1 MIWTVRRQWPTITG
15 ARCSWLSRP
24 SVWYRIRFVVVG
36 DRKAAV
42 AVTGDGDRPSF
53 RRGLQL
59 ATRSAVAATLAFS
72 IAQALKLDYPIFAL
86 AAAVI
91 ATDLTPA
98 RSRELGFR
106 RLVATAIGG
115 LFGALAASFSFVGM
129 VAVRPSIII
138 AMLLCQGA
146 GAFAGARNAGYICA
160 IIVLLDTGTSPW
172 H

>member
-1 MIWTVRRQWPTITG
+1 M
-15 ARCSWLSRP
+15 
-24 SVWYRIRFVVVG
+24 
-36 DRKAAV
+36 

-115 LFGALAASFSFVGM
+115 LSGALAASMHLVGIWA
-129 VAVRPSIII
+129 VAPSILI
-138 AMLLCQGA
+138 AMLICQGV
-146 GAFAGARNAGYICA
+146 GA
-160 IIVLLDTGTSPW
+160 
-172 H
+172 

>member
-1 MIWTVRRQWPTITG
+1 M
-15 ARCSWLSRP
+15 
-24 SVWYRIRFVVVG
+24 
-36 DRKAAV
+36 
-42 AVTGDGDRPSF
+42 AVTGDGDRPNF

-59 ATRSAVAATLAFS
+59 ATRSAVVRDAGA

-115 LFGALAASFSFVGM
+115 LSGALAASMHLVGIWA
-129 VAVRPSIII
+129 VAPSILI
-138 AMLLCQGA
+138 AMLICQGV
-146 GAFAGARNAGYICA
+146 GAYEGARIAGYICG
-160 IIVLLDTGTSPW
+160 IIVLLTMATALGATRFFGRSRLRSASSW
-172 H
+172 RGL